1 MAIPKSKRSALGN
14 NPLTQGIFTKT
25 TNVETAKSNNTATSK
40 PQANKSRKKNQESR
54 FLIEERQEKVNLRL
68 TVRTNDW
75 LDELLKQGR
84 RKHGHKIPKEVWV
97 QAALEL
103 LQAMPIEW
111 ETVSSEEHLR
121 DTLINLES
129 RIKNLDL
136 R

>member
-1 MAIPKSKRSALGN
+1 MAIQKSKRSALGN
-14 NPLTQGIFTKT
+14 NPLSQGIFTKT
-25 TNVETAKSNNTATSK
+25 TNVETAKSNNTATAK
-40 PQANKSRKKNQESR
+40 PQANKLRKKNQDSR

-111 ETVSSEEHLR
+111 ENVSSEEHLR
-121 DTLINLES
+121 DTLLNLES
-129 RIKNLDL
+129 RIKNQES
-136 R
+136 